1 MRMTG
6 EPLNACRFTAAALA
20 MAIALAG
27 CGGGDEGSTTSE
39 ALSKEEFIA
48 QADEICATSTDEF
61 DAALEELGAGGQPSD
76 EEAATFISETLLP
89 SYKDL
94 AAQIDALAAPEG
106 DEEEV
111 DAIVTALNDAVAEG
125 ESDPEAVIA
134 SEDDP
139 FEEFETLAE
148 DYGLTECR

>member
-1 MRMTG
+1 MRAVRTSIGLAVATM
-6 EPLNACRFTAAALA
+6 ALLA
-20 MAIALAG
+20 AG
-27 CGGGDEGSTTSE
+27 CGGDDKEAEPLTTD
-39 ALSKEEFIA
+39 EFIT

>member
-1 MRMTG
+1 MRAVRTSIGLAVATM
-6 EPLNACRFTAAALA
+6 ALLA
-20 MAIALAG
+20 AG
-27 CGGGDEGSTTSE
+27 CGGDDKEAEPLTTD
-39 ALSKEEFIA
+39 EFIT

-125 ESDPEAVIA
+125 ESDPEAFIA

>member
-1 MRMTG
+1 MDETMRAVRMRIGLAVATV
-6 EPLNACRFTAAALA
+6 ALLA
-20 MAIALAG
+20 AG
-27 CGGGDEGSTTSE
+27 CGGDDEEAEPLTT
-39 ALSKEEFIA
+39 EEFIT

-76 EEAATFISETLLP
+76 EEAATFISETLVP
-89 SYKDL
+89 NAKDQ

-139 FEEFETLAE
+139 FDEFETLAE